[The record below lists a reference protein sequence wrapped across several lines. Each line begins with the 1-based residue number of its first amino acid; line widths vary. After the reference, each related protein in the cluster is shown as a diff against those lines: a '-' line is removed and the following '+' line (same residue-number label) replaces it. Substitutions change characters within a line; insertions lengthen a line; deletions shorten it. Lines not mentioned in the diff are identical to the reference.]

1 MELSHQD
8 VISIYEKL
16 KLKAFSFYRKG
27 NYLQS
32 LKHIISAS
40 KWAYR
45 FNFIYVD
52 EELERLLKDIAN
64 CTLSVVNVSRNTDRF
79 VLLETHGMDNRG
91 LTQQYIRAFMSM
103 GVEFLYVSVQCMRSK
118 CPDILK
124 ELEAYD
130 RAIVLLFDSEDL
142 DDIKKSS
149 RILSE
154 IENYQPSR
162 VFLHLM
168 PWDVVSLMVT
178 HAIKGAIK
186 YNINLTDHAFWLGAS
201 FIDYNLEFSAYGKT
215 ISLEKRNLQEDQLLY
230 SPYYPI
236 LPKDKTSFQ
245 GYPEQ
250 AKDKL
255 VLFTGGSFYKMFG
268 KDDLFFLIMDALL
281 DLSDNLILLIAGG
294 GDFRLMKKKIS
305 QLKNQERILL
315 IGNRKDISEVF
326 KSCDIYLDTYPIAG
340 GLMEQYASFYG
351 KPILAYSDWKKQLIK
366 DQGVLLRSAG
376 NGVCS
381 YDDLD
386 EFLRYA
392 DKLINDVAFRTKE
405 GRKNIQ
411 LVPSVHKFNECF
423 KLLLSKHFNDLAWK
437 NISIDY
443 EEIKNLYLNVE
454 NRYAN
459 VAIKELLKVFK
470 LNAFLYFPKYSVHF
484 IHCVVRKFLL

>member
-8 VISIYEKL
+8 VISIYDKL

-52 EELERLLKDIAN
+52 EELERLLKDIVN

-130 RAIVLLFDSEDL
+130 RAKVLLFDSKDL
-142 DDIKKSS
+142 DDIKKSG

-201 FIDYNLEFSAYGKT
+201 FIDYNLEFRAYGKT
-215 ISLEKRNLQEDQLLY
+215 VSLEKRNLQEDQLLY

-236 LPKDKTSFQ
+236 LPKDKVSFQ
-245 GYPEQ
+245 GFPEQ

-281 DLSDNLILLIAGG
+281 DLSENLILLVGGG
-294 GDFRLMKKKIS
+294 GDIRLMKNKLS
-305 QLKNQERILL
+305 QLKNKERVLL

-340 GLMEQYASFYG
+340 GLMEKYASFYG
-351 KPILAYSDWKKQLIK
+351 KPILAYSDRREQLIK
-366 DQGVLLRSAG
+366 EQECLLRSAG
-376 NGVCS
+376 NGVCA

-386 EFLRYA
+386 DFLRYA
-392 DKLINDVAFRTKE
+392 DKLINDIVFRTNE
-405 GRKNIQ
+405 GRKNMQ
-411 LVPSVHKFNECF
+411 LVPSVHKFNERF
-423 KLLLSKHFNDLAWK
+423 KLLLLKHFNDLEWK

-454 NRYAN
+454 NRYTN
-459 VAIKELLKVFK
+459 VAIKELLKVFR
-470 LNAFLYFPKYSVHF
+470 LNAFLCFPKYSIHF
-484 IHCVVRKFLL
+484 IHCIIRKFLL

>member
-16 KLKAFSFYRKG
+16 KLEAFSFYRKG

-326 KSCDIYLDTYPIAG
+326 KSCDI
-340 GLMEQYASFYG
+340 
-351 KPILAYSDWKKQLIK
+351 
-366 DQGVLLRSAG
+366 
-376 NGVCS
+376 
-381 YDDLD
+381 
-386 EFLRYA
+386 
-392 DKLINDVAFRTKE
+392 
-405 GRKNIQ
+405 
-411 LVPSVHKFNECF
+411 
-423 KLLLSKHFNDLAWK
+423 
-437 NISIDY
+437 
-443 EEIKNLYLNVE
+443 
-454 NRYAN
+454 
-459 VAIKELLKVFK
+459 
-470 LNAFLYFPKYSVHF
+470 
-484 IHCVVRKFLL
+484 

>member
-16 KLKAFSFYRKG
+16 KLEAFSFYRKG

-154 IENYQPSR
+154 IENYQI
-162 VFLHLM
+162 V
-168 PWDVVSLMVT
+168 
-178 HAIKGAIK
+178 
-186 YNINLTDHAFWLGAS
+186 
-201 FIDYNLEFSAYGKT
+201 
-215 ISLEKRNLQEDQLLY
+215 
-230 SPYYPI
+230 
-236 LPKDKTSFQ
+236 
-245 GYPEQ
+245 
-250 AKDKL
+250 
-255 VLFTGGSFYKMFG
+255 
-268 KDDLFFLIMDALL
+268 
-281 DLSDNLILLIAGG
+281 
-294 GDFRLMKKKIS
+294 
-305 QLKNQERILL
+305 
-315 IGNRKDISEVF
+315 
-326 KSCDIYLDTYPIAG
+326 
-340 GLMEQYASFYG
+340 
-351 KPILAYSDWKKQLIK
+351 
-366 DQGVLLRSAG
+366 
-376 NGVCS
+376 
-381 YDDLD
+381 
-386 EFLRYA
+386 
-392 DKLINDVAFRTKE
+392 
-405 GRKNIQ
+405 
-411 LVPSVHKFNECF
+411 
-423 KLLLSKHFNDLAWK
+423 
-437 NISIDY
+437 
-443 EEIKNLYLNVE
+443 
-454 NRYAN
+454 
-459 VAIKELLKVFK
+459 
-470 LNAFLYFPKYSVHF
+470 
-484 IHCVVRKFLL
+484 

>member
-8 VISIYEKL
+8 VISIYDKL

-130 RAIVLLFDSEDL
+130 RAKVLLFDSKDL
-142 DDIKKSS
+142 DDIKKSG

-201 FIDYNLEFSAYGKT
+201 FIDYNLEFRAYGKT
-215 ISLEKRNLQEDQLLY
+215 VSLEKRNLQEDQLLY

-236 LPKDKTSFQ
+236 LPKDKVSFQ
-245 GYPEQ
+245 GFPEQ

-281 DLSDNLILLIAGG
+281 DLSENLILLVGGG
-294 GDFRLMKKKIS
+294 GDIRLMKNKLS
-305 QLKNQERILL
+305 QLKNKERVLL

-340 GLMEQYASFYG
+340 GLMEKYASFYG
-351 KPILAYSDWKKQLIK
+351 KPILAYSDRREQLIK
-366 DQGVLLRSAG
+366 EQECLLRSAG
-376 NGVCS
+376 NGVCA

-386 EFLRYA
+386 DFLRYA
-392 DKLINDVAFRTKE
+392 DKLINDIVFRTNE
-405 GRKNIQ
+405 GRKNMQ
-411 LVPSVHKFNECF
+411 LVPSVHKFNERF
-423 KLLLSKHFNDLAWK
+423 KLLLKHFNDLEWK

-454 NRYAN
+454 NRYTN
-459 VAIKELLKVFK
+459 VAIKELLKVFR
-470 LNAFLYFPKYSVHF
+470 LNVFLCFPKYSVHF
-484 IHCVVRKFLL
+484 IHCIIRKFLL